1 MQSLPQLNS
10 REDTQFIMSSR
21 YWNPS
26 SEGTSKAKEF
36 IQRLKSQK
44 KKAGVRVRELQ
55 NKTD

>member
-1 MQSLPQLNS
+1 
-10 REDTQFIMSSR
+10 MSSR